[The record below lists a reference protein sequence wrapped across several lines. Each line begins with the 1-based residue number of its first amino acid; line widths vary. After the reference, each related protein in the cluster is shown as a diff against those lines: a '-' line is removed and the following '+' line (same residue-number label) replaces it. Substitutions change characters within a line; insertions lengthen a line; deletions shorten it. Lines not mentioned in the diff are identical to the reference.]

1 MGAMN
6 SLIRHLLA
14 LLLAATC
21 TTLAAQGN
29 VRLPDLGDP
38 SLASDSYREL
48 EAEGEKFYRQVRE
61 YGYTIEDAEIRAY
74 INDLGYRLVAQ
85 SQEPEQQFTF
95 FIVKQN
101 GINAFAAPGGYIGIN
116 AGLILAADNE
126 SELAGVMAHEIS
138 HITQDHLSRQLE
150 AQSKMSIPLAAAL
163 IASLILGAT
172 VDSQAG
178 MAAAMTT
185 QAIAIQKQIN
195 YTRAH
200 ESEADRVGIG
210 ILVAAGFDPDG
221 MATFFEKLERQ
232 TRLYAS
238 SVVPEYL
245 STHPVNASRVAEART
260 RVEQLGATG
269 EKDSQYFQLM
279 KAKLLVVMADHPSVA
294 VRDLKEHIRGNT
306 FSDEIAAR
314 YGYALALLRSGQ
326 GDVAW
331 RELDELIAF
340 DKPRATYLLAMA
352 QAEMVM
358 GQTDRAVERFEK
370 LREDYP
376 THMALMD
383 YYSRAL
389 LFANRFDDAE
399 LLLREAVIAHPREA
413 DFYQLLGQAATGTGN
428 LAGTRLAMCEFYYL
442 NGRPQDAMLQLRSG
456 LRLPDLDYYE
466 RARMTARLDDLEK
479 EQLRLAKDER
489 SVQRVGERDRAGRGG

>member
-1 MGAMN
+1 MGVMN
-6 SLIRHLLA
+6 SLIRQFLT

-21 TTLAAQGN
+21 TTLAAQGT

-38 SLASDSYREL
+38 SLASDSYQEL
-48 EAEGEKFYRQVRE
+48 AAEGEKFYQQVRA

-85 SQEPEQQFTF
+85 SQEPAEQFTF
-95 FIVKQN
+95 FVIKQD
-101 GINAFAAPGGYIGIN
+101 GINAFAAPGGYVGVN

-126 SELAGVMAHEIS
+126 SELAGVMAHEIA

-150 AQSKMSIPLAAAL
+150 AQSKMAIPLAAAL

-172 VDSQAG
+172 VDSEAG
-178 MAAAMTT
+178 MAAMMTT

-210 ILVAAGFDPDG
+210 ILAASGFDPNG

-238 SVVPEYL
+238 SMAPEYL
-245 STHPVNASRVAEART
+245 STHPVNANRVAEART
-260 RVEQLGATG
+260 RLERLGTTG
-269 EKDSQYFQLM
+269 EKDSRYFQLM
-279 KAKLLVVMADHPSVA
+279 RAKLLVVMADHPSAA
-294 VRDLKEHIRGNT
+294 VRDLKEHIRGET
-306 FSDEIAAR
+306 FSDQIAAR

-326 GDVAW
+326 GSTAW
-331 RELDELIAF
+331 QELNELIAF
-340 DKPRATYLLAMA
+340 DKARPTYLLAMA
-352 QAEMVM
+352 QAEVVM
-358 GQTDRAVERFEK
+358 GQTDRAVEHFEN

-399 LLLREAVIAHPREA
+399 ALLREAINSHPNEA
-413 DFYQLLGQAATGTGN
+413 EFYQLLGQAATGSGN
-428 LAGTRLAMCEFYYL
+428 MAGTRLAMCEFYYL

-466 RARMTARLDDLEK
+466 RARMTARLEELEK
-479 EQLRLAKDER
+479 EQLRQANDER
-489 SVQRVGERDRAGRGG
+489 SVQRTGERDRAGRDG